1 MVTSVG
7 RDGSFSAS
15 ESTSDVSSK
24 PSPSLPLTFFPKFP
38 VEDAF
43 FCTLESESLPESSN
57 GFPHSLT
64 GFSTRE
70 YVVPFSVNLP
80 WSTRWLCF
88 VCNGGSLLSVPK
100 CALLEGRGLTRG
112 PTKLRTLL
120 LFSAGLQCRSTIK
133 FHGKMK
139 EYQIFRKRKKKM
151 EIYRILHRKTI
162 YLTMFRWLK
171 WNLRRCMSAFYK
183 QLEILPKIKRI
194 TSPTL
199 HEVPIHTQKG
209 IKRRKYQTWESTLRK
224 SQTSIDPEIVGSC
237 KSFWRTE
244 THENVIWRL
253 GA

>member
-1 MVTSVG
+1 MEVPC
-7 RDGSFSAS
+7 FQ
-15 ESTSDVSSK
+15 
-24 PSPSLPLTFFPKFP
+24 SLNVLSWR
-38 VEDAF
+38 VEDW
-43 FCTLESESLPESSN
+43 LEAQQNSELCYYFLLACN
-57 GFPHSLT
+57 VGQLLN
-64 GFSTRE
+64 STE
-70 YVVPFSVNLP
+70 KWKN
-80 WSTRWLCF
+80 
-88 VCNGGSLLSVPK
+88 
-100 CALLEGRGLTRG
+100 
-112 PTKLRTLL
+112 
-120 LFSAGLQCRSTIK
+120 IK
-133 FHGKMK
+133 YSEKG
-139 EYQIFRKRKKKM
+139 KKM

-199 HEVPIHTQKG
+199 HKVPIHTQKG